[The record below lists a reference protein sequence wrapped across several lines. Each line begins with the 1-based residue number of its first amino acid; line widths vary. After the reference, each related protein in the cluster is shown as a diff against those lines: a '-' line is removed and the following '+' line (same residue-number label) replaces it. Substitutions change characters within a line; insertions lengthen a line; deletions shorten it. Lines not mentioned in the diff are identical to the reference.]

1 MWAKLTKRIFYI
13 CFYTAFIFIPVWA
26 GGKLI
31 NLTLDQI
38 FISRFVVGWQQVARN
53 LEERVPELPP
63 MKNHQLVAGMNRIEQ
78 LAALASIT
86 LPVTKTK
93 HSYTYLLKKINQPVE
108 KIFLVV
114 EPTRMIIY
122 GLRKQTMR
130 RIDKHI
136 DGTEN
141 IHAGSFQAIQGKS
154 KGTYIGILQL

>member
-1 MWAKLTKRIFYI
+1 MRVKLTNKIFYI
-13 CFYTAFIFIPVWA
+13 CFYSVFIFIPVWA

-31 NLTLDQI
+31 NLALDQI
-38 FISRFVVGWQQVARN
+38 FISRFVVGWQQVARR
-53 LEERVPELPP
+53 LEERVPQLPP
-63 MKNHQLVAGMNRIEQ
+63 MQNQRLVAGMNKIER

-108 KIFLVV
+108 KIFLAV
-114 EPTRMIIY
+114 EPTRIIIY
-122 GLRKQTMR
+122 GLRKQTMQ

-141 IHAGSFQAIQGKS
+141 IHAGNFQAIRGKD
-154 KGTYIGILQL
+154 KGIYIGILQL